1 MKYRI
6 LNFLIALFITSIL
19 IFLFFEKIAMPFY
32 IRKGNSIRLVN
43 VRGKIL
49 DRGINDLKIS
59 GFNGVVFDTVYTS
72 NIEPQTI
79 IDQYPPSGQKVKKG
93 RTIRLKIARPEKM
106 IDVPSLVGQSKRSAE
121 IKIQQLGLKI
131 DTIYVEYNPDYP
143 KGTVAWQFP
152 KSGDQI
158 RKGFGLQI
166 TISEGLPPDFYQVPQ
181 LFGLSLNNA
190 KRKLDNSRLK
200 LGKVTYQQNE
210 DLVPYTVLDQSIS
223 PGTVLS
229 KSSQINIIV
238 SVLNLQD
245 IFDSIQNQK

>member
-1 MKYRI
+1 MKHRI
-6 LNFLIALFITSIL
+6 LNFLIALFILSIL
-19 IFLFFEKIAMPFY
+19 IFLFFEKIAMPIY
-32 IRKGNSIRLVN
+32 IRKGNSIRLIN
-43 VRGKIL
+43 VRDKIL
-49 DRGINDLKIS
+49 DRGINELKIS

-131 DTIYVEYNPDYP
+131 DTMYVEYNPDYP

-152 KSGDQI
+152 KFGDQI

>member
-1 MKYRI
+1 MKHKI
-6 LNFLIALFITSIL
+6 LNFLIALFIVSIL
-19 IFLFFEKIAMPFY
+19 IFLFFEKIAMPIY
-32 IRKGNSIRLVN
+32 IRKGNSIRLIN

-49 DRGINDLKIS
+49 ERGINELKIS

-121 IKIQQLGLKI
+121 IKIQQLGLRI

-190 KRKLDNSRLK
+190 KKKLDNSRLK

-210 DLVPYTVLDQSIS
+210 DLVPYTVLDQSVS
-223 PGTVLS
+223 PGTVLN
-229 KSSQINIIV
+229 KSSQINLIV

>member
-1 MKYRI
+1 MKHRI
-6 LNFLIALFITSIL
+6 LNFLIALFIVSIL
-19 IFLFFEKIAMPFY
+19 IFLFFEKIAMPIY
-32 IRKGNSIRLVN
+32 IRKGNSIRLIN
-43 VRGKIL
+43 VRDKIL
-49 DRGINDLKIS
+49 DRGINELKIS

-121 IKIQQLGLKI
+121 IKIQQLGLRI

-181 LFGLSLNNA
+181 LFGLSLNSA
-190 KRKLDNSRLK
+190 KKKLDNSRLK
-200 LGKVTYQQNE
+200 LGKITYQQNE
-210 DLVPYTVLDQSIS
+210 DLVPYTVLDQSVS
-223 PGTVLS
+223 PGTVLN
-229 KSSQINIIV
+229 KSSQINLIV

>member
-1 MKYRI
+1 MKHRI
-6 LNFLIALFITSIL
+6 LNFLIALFIVSIL
-19 IFLFFEKIAMPFY
+19 IFLFFEKIAMPIY
-32 IRKGNSIRLVN
+32 IRKGNSIRLIN
-43 VRGKIL
+43 VRDKIL
-49 DRGINDLKIS
+49 DRGINELKIS

-121 IKIQQLGLKI
+121 IKIQQLGLRI

-190 KRKLDNSRLK
+190 KKKLDNSRLK

-229 KSSQINIIV
+229 KSSQINVIV
-238 SVLNLQD
+238 SVLDLQD

>member
-1 MKYRI
+1 MKHRI
-6 LNFLIALFITSIL
+6 LNFLIALFIVSIL
-19 IFLFFEKIAMPFY
+19 IFLFFEKIAMPIY
-32 IRKGNSIRLVN
+32 IRKGNSIRLIN

-49 DRGINDLKIS
+49 DRGINELKIS

-72 NIEPQTI
+72 NIESQTI

-166 TISEGLPPDFYQVPQ
+166 TLSEGLPPDFYQVPQ

-190 KRKLDNSRLK
+190 KKKLDNSRLK

-229 KSSQINIIV
+229 KSSQINVIV

>member
-1 MKYRI
+1 MKHRI
-6 LNFLIALFITSIL
+6 INFLTALLVVTIM
-19 IFLFFEKIAMPFY
+19 IFLFFEKIAMPIY
-32 IRKGNSIRLVN
+32 IRKGNSIRLIN

-49 DRGINDLKIS
+49 DRGINELKIS

-72 NIEPQTI
+72 NIESQTI

-166 TISEGLPPDFYQVPQ
+166 TLSEGLPPDFYQVPQ

-190 KRKLDNSRLK
+190 KKKLDNSRLK

-229 KSSQINIIV
+229 KSSQINVIV

>member
-1 MKYRI
+1 
-6 LNFLIALFITSIL
+6 
-19 IFLFFEKIAMPFY
+19 MPIY
-32 IRKGNSIRLVN
+32 IRKGNSIRLIN
-43 VRGKIL
+43 VRGKVL
-49 DRGINDLKIS
+49 DRGINELKIS

-190 KRKLDNSRLK
+190 KKKLDSSRLK

>member
-1 MKYRI
+1 MKHRI
-6 LNFLIALFITSIL
+6 LNFLIALFIVSIL
-19 IFLFFEKIAMPFY
+19 IFLFFEKIAMPIY
-32 IRKGNSIRLVN
+32 IRKGNSIRLIN
-43 VRGKIL
+43 VRDKIL
-49 DRGINDLKIS
+49 DRGINELNIS

-93 RTIRLKIARPEKM
+93 GTIRLKIARPEKM

-121 IKIQQLGLKI
+121 IKIQQLGLRI

-181 LFGLSLNNA
+181 LFGLSLNSA
-190 KRKLDNSRLK
+190 KKKLDNSRLK

-210 DLVPYTVLDQSIS
+210 DLVPYTVLDQSVS
-223 PGTVLS
+223 PGTVLN
-229 KSSQINIIV
+229 KSSQINLIV

>member
-1 MKYRI
+1 
-6 LNFLIALFITSIL
+6 
-19 IFLFFEKIAMPFY
+19 MPIY
-32 IRKGNSIRLVN
+32 IRKGNSIRLIN
-43 VRGKIL
+43 VRDKIL
-49 DRGINDLKIS
+49 DRGINELKIS

-121 IKIQQLGLKI
+121 IKIQQLGLRI

-190 KRKLDNSRLK
+190 KKKLDNSRLK

-229 KSSQINIIV
+229 KSSQINVIV

>member
-1 MKYRI
+1 MKHRI

-19 IFLFFEKIAMPFY
+19 IFLFFEKIAMPIY
-32 IRKGNSIRLVN
+32 IRKGNSIRLIN

-49 DRGINDLKIS
+49 DRGINELKIS

-121 IKIQQLGLKI
+121 IKIQQLGLRI

-181 LFGLSLNNA
+181 LFGLSLNSA
-190 KRKLDNSRLK
+190 KKKLDNSRLK

-210 DLVPYTVLDQSIS
+210 DLVPYTVLDQSVS
-223 PGTVLS
+223 PGTVLN
-229 KSSQINIIV
+229 KSSQINLIV

>member
-1 MKYRI
+1 MKHRI

-19 IFLFFEKIAMPFY
+19 IFLFFEKIAMPIY
-32 IRKGNSIRLVN
+32 IRKGNSIRLIN

-49 DRGINDLKIS
+49 DRGINELKIS

-190 KRKLDNSRLK
+190 KKKLDNSRLK

-210 DLVPYTVLDQSIS
+210 DLVPYTVLDQSVS
-223 PGTVLS
+223 PGTVLN
-229 KSSQINIIV
+229 KSSQINLIV

>member
-1 MKYRI
+1 MKHRI
-6 LNFLIALFITSIL
+6 LNFLTALFITSFL
-19 IFLFFEKIAMPFY
+19 IFLFFEKIAMPIY
-32 IRKGNSIRLVN
+32 IRKGNSIRLIN
-43 VRGKIL
+43 VRGKVL
-49 DRGINDLKIS
+49 DRGINELKIS

-190 KRKLDNSRLK
+190 KKKLDSSRLK

>member
-1 MKYRI
+1 MKHRI
-6 LNFLIALFITSIL
+6 LNFLIALFITSFL
-19 IFLFFEKIAMPFY
+19 IFLFFEKIAMPIY
-32 IRKGNSIRLVN
+32 IRKGNSIRLIN
-43 VRGKIL
+43 VRGKFL
-49 DRGINDLKIS
+49 DIGINELKIS

-190 KRKLDNSRLK
+190 KKKLDNSRLK

>member
-1 MKYRI
+1 MKHRI

-19 IFLFFEKIAMPFY
+19 IFLFFEKIAMPIY
-32 IRKGNSIRLVN
+32 IRKGNSIRLIN

-49 DRGINDLKIS
+49 DRGINELKIS

-190 KRKLDNSRLK
+190 KKKLDNSRLK

-223 PGTVLS
+223 PGTVL
-229 KSSQINIIV
+229 KQIFSN
-238 SVLNLQD
+238 
-245 IFDSIQNQK
+245 

>member
-1 MKYRI
+1 MKYKI

-19 IFLFFEKIAMPFY
+19 IFLFFEKIAMPIY
-32 IRKGNSIRLVN
+32 IRKGNSIRLIN

-49 DRGINDLKIS
+49 DRGINELKIS

-72 NIEPQTI
+72 NIKSQTI

-166 TISEGLPPDFYQVPQ
+166 TISEGLPPDFFQVPQ

-190 KRKLDNSRLK
+190 KKKLDNSRLK

-229 KSSQINIIV
+229 KSSQINVIV

>member
-1 MKYRI
+1 MKHRI
-6 LNFLIALFITSIL
+6 LNFLIALFIVSIL
-19 IFLFFEKIAMPFY
+19 IFLFFEKIAMPIY
-32 IRKGNSIRLVN
+32 IRKGNSIRLIN
-43 VRGKIL
+43 VRDKIL
-49 DRGINDLKIS
+49 DRGINELKIS

-121 IKIQQLGLKI
+121 IKIQQLGLRI
-131 DTIYVEYNPDYP
+131 DTMYVEYNPDYP

-181 LFGLSLNNA
+181 LFGLSLNSA
-190 KRKLDNSRLK
+190 KKKLDNSRLK

-210 DLVPYTVLDQSIS
+210 DLVPYTVLDQSVS
-223 PGTVLS
+223 PGTVLN
-229 KSSQINIIV
+229 KSSQINLIV

>member
-1 MKYRI
+1 MKHKI

-19 IFLFFEKIAMPFY
+19 IFLFFEKIAMPIY
-32 IRKGNSIRLVN
+32 IRKGNSIRLIN

-49 DRGINDLKIS
+49 DRGINELKIS

-190 KRKLDNSRLK
+190 KKKLDNSRLK

-223 PGTVLS
+223 PGTVLN
-229 KSSQINIIV
+229 KSSQINLIV

>member
-1 MKYRI
+1 MAR
-6 LNFLIALFITSIL
+6 FIASIL
-19 IFLFFEKIAMPFY
+19 IFLFFEKIAMPIY
-32 IRKGNSIRLVN
+32 IRKGNSIRLIN
-43 VRGKIL
+43 VRDKIL
-49 DRGINDLKIS
+49 DRGINELKIS

-121 IKIQQLGLKI
+121 IKIQQLGLRI

-190 KRKLDNSRLK
+190 KKKLDNSRLK

-210 DLVPYTVLDQSIS
+210 DLVPYTVLDQSVS
-223 PGTVLS
+223 PGTVLN
-229 KSSQINIIV
+229 KPSQISLIV

>member
-1 MKYRI
+1 MKHRI
-6 LNFLIALFITSIL
+6 LNFLIALFIVSIL
-19 IFLFFEKIAMPFY
+19 IFLFFEKIAMPIY
-32 IRKGNSIRLVN
+32 IRKGNSIRLIN
-43 VRGKIL
+43 VRDKIL
-49 DRGINDLKIS
+49 DRGINELKIS

-181 LFGLSLNNA
+181 LFGLSLNSA
-190 KRKLDNSRLK
+190 KKKLDNSRLK

-210 DLVPYTVLDQSIS
+210 DLVPYTVLDQSVS
-223 PGTVLS
+223 PGTVLN
-229 KSSQINIIV
+229 KSSQINLIV

>member
-1 MKYRI
+1 MKHRI

-19 IFLFFEKIAMPFY
+19 IFLFFEKIAMPIY
-32 IRKGNSIRLVN
+32 IRKGNSIRLIN

-49 DRGINDLKIS
+49 DRGINELKIS

-158 RKGFGLQI
+158 RRGFGLQI

-190 KRKLDNSRLK
+190 KKKLDNSRLK

-229 KSSQINIIV
+229 KSSQINVIV

>member
-1 MKYRI
+1 MKHKI

-19 IFLFFEKIAMPFY
+19 IFLFFEKIAMPIY
-32 IRKGNSIRLVN
+32 IRKGNSIRLIN

-49 DRGINDLKIS
+49 DRGINELKIS

-121 IKIQQLGLKI
+121 IKIQQLGLRI

-181 LFGLSLNNA
+181 LFGLSLNSA
-190 KRKLDNSRLK
+190 KKKLDNSRLK

-210 DLVPYTVLDQSIS
+210 DLVPYTVLDQSVS
-223 PGTVLS
+223 PGTVLN
-229 KSSQINIIV
+229 KSSQINLIV

>member
-1 MKYRI
+1 MKHRI
-6 LNFLIALFITSIL
+6 LNFLIAIFITSIL
-19 IFLFFEKIAMPFY
+19 IFLFFEKIAMPIY
-32 IRKGNSIRLVN
+32 IRKGNSIRLIN
-43 VRGKIL
+43 VRDKIL
-49 DRGINDLKIS
+49 DRGINELKIS

-106 IDVPSLVGQSKRSAE
+106 IYVPSLVGQSKRSAE

-158 RKGFGLQI
+158 RKDFGLQI
-166 TISEGLPPDFYQVPQ
+166 TISEGLPPDFFQVPQ

-190 KRKLDNSRLK
+190 KKKLDNSRLK

-229 KSSQINIIV
+229 KSSQINVIV
-238 SVLNLQD
+238 SVLDLQD

>member
-1 MKYRI
+1 
-6 LNFLIALFITSIL
+6 
-19 IFLFFEKIAMPFY
+19 
-32 IRKGNSIRLVN
+32 
-43 VRGKIL
+43 
-49 DRGINDLKIS
+49 
-59 GFNGVVFDTVYTS
+59 
-72 NIEPQTI
+72 
-79 IDQYPPSGQKVKKG
+79 
-93 RTIRLKIARPEKM
+93 M
-106 IDVPSLVGQSKRSAE
+106 IDVPNLVGQSKRSAE

-158 RKGFGLQI
+158 RKGFALQI
-166 TISEGLPPDFYQVPQ
+166 TISEGLPPDFFQVPQ

-190 KRKLDNSRLK
+190 KKKLDNSRLK

-229 KSSQINIIV
+229 KSSQINVIV

>member
-1 MKYRI
+1 MKYKI
-6 LNFLIALFITSIL
+6 SNFLIALFTTSIL
-19 IFLFFEKIAMPFY
+19 IFLFFEKIAMPIY
-32 IRKGNSIRLVN
+32 IRKGNSIRLIN

-49 DRGINDLKIS
+49 DRGINELKIS

-72 NIEPQTI
+72 NIESQTI

-106 IDVPSLVGQSKRSAE
+106 IDVPSLVGQSRRSAE
-121 IKIQQLGLKI
+121 IKIQEIGLKI
-131 DTIYVEYNPDYP
+131 DTVYLEYNPDYP

-152 KSGDQI
+152 KSGDQT

-166 TISEGLPPDFYQVPQ
+166 TVSEGLPPDFYQVPQ

-190 KRKLDNSRLK
+190 KERLSLSRLK

-223 PGTVLS
+223 PGTVLN
-229 KSSQINIIV
+229 KPTQINIIV

-245 IFDSIQNQK
+245 IFDSIQNQR

>member
-1 MKYRI
+1 MKHRI
-6 LNFLIALFITSIL
+6 INFLIALFLTSIL
-19 IFLFFEKIAMPFY
+19 FFLFFEKIAMPIY
-32 IRKGNSIRLVN
+32 IRKGNSIRLIN

-49 DRGINDLKIS
+49 DRGINELKIS

-72 NIEPQTI
+72 NIESQTI

-181 LFGLSLNNA
+181 LFGLSLNSA

-210 DLVPYTVLDQSIS
+210 DLVPYTVLDQSVS
-223 PGTVLS
+223 PGTVLN
-229 KSSQINIIV
+229 KSSQINLIV

>member
-1 MKYRI
+1 MKHKI
-6 LNFLIALFITSIL
+6 LNFLIALFIISIF
-19 IFLFFEKIAMPFY
+19 IFLFFEKIAMPIY
-32 IRKGNSIRLVN
+32 IRKGNSIRLIN

-49 DRGINDLKIS
+49 ERGINELKIS

-190 KRKLDNSRLK
+190 KKKLDNSRLK

-229 KSSQINIIV
+229 KSSQINVIV

>member
-1 MKYRI
+1 MKHRI
-6 LNFLIALFITSIL
+6 LNFLIALFIVSIL
-19 IFLFFEKIAMPFY
+19 IFLFFEKIAMPIY
-32 IRKGNSIRLVN
+32 IRKGNSIRLIN

-49 DRGINDLKIS
+49 DRGINELKIS

-121 IKIQQLGLKI
+121 IKIQQLGLRI

-181 LFGLSLNNA
+181 LFGLSLNSA
-190 KRKLDNSRLK
+190 KKKLDNSRLK

-210 DLVPYTVLDQSIS
+210 DLVPYTVLDQSVS
-223 PGTVLS
+223 PGTVLN
-229 KSSQINIIV
+229 KSSQINLIV

>member
-1 MKYRI
+1 MKHRI
-6 LNFLIALFITSIL
+6 LNFLIALFIVSIL
-19 IFLFFEKIAMPFY
+19 IFLFFEKIAMPIY
-32 IRKGNSIRLVN
+32 IRKGNSIRLIN

-49 DRGINDLKIS
+49 DRGINELKIS

-72 NIEPQTI
+72 NIESQTI

-166 TISEGLPPDFYQVPQ
+166 TVSEGLPPDFYQVPQ

-190 KRKLDNSRLK
+190 KKKLDNSRLK

-229 KSSQINIIV
+229 KSSQINVIV

>member
-1 MKYRI
+1 MKHRI

-19 IFLFFEKIAMPFY
+19 IFLFFEKIAMPIY
-32 IRKGNSIRLVN
+32 IRKGNSIRLIN

-49 DRGINDLKIS
+49 DRGINELKIS

-190 KRKLDNSRLK
+190 KKKLDNSRLK

-229 KSSQINIIV
+229 KSSQINVIV

>member
-1 MKYRI
+1 MKHRI
-6 LNFLIALFITSIL
+6 LNFLIALFITSIML
-19 IFLFFEKIAMPFY
+19 FLFFEKIAMPIY
-32 IRKGNSIRLVN
+32 IRKGNSIRLIN

-49 DRGINDLKIS
+49 DRGINELKIS

-72 NIEPQTI
+72 SIEPQTI

-121 IKIQQLGLKI
+121 IKIQQLGLRI

-190 KRKLDNSRLK
+190 KKKLDNSRLK

-229 KSSQINIIV
+229 KSSQINVIV
-238 SVLNLQD
+238 SVLDLQD

>member
-1 MKYRI
+1 MKHRI
-6 LNFLIALFITSIL
+6 LNFLIALFIVSIL
-19 IFLFFEKIAMPFY
+19 IFLFFEKIAMPIY
-32 IRKGNSIRLVN
+32 IRKGNSIRLIN

-49 DRGINDLKIS
+49 DRGINELKIS

-190 KRKLDNSRLK
+190 KKKLDNSRLK

-229 KSSQINIIV
+229 KSSQINVIV

>member
-1 MKYRI
+1 MKHRI

-19 IFLFFEKIAMPFY
+19 IFLFFEKIAMPIY
-32 IRKGNSIRLVN
+32 IRKGNSIRLIN

-49 DRGINDLKIS
+49 DRGINELKIS

-190 KRKLDNSRLK
+190 KKKLDSSRLK

>member
-1 MKYRI
+1 MKHRI
-6 LNFLIALFITSIL
+6 LNFLIALFIVSIL
-19 IFLFFEKIAMPFY
+19 IFLFFEKIAMPIY
-32 IRKGNSIRLVN
+32 IRKGNSIRLIN
-43 VRGKIL
+43 VRDKIL
-49 DRGINDLKIS
+49 DRGINELKIS

-181 LFGLSLNNA
+181 LFGLSLNSA
-190 KRKLDNSRLK
+190 KKKLDNSRLK

-210 DLVPYTVLDQSIS
+210 DLVPYTVLDQSVS
-223 PGTVLS
+223 PGTVLN
-229 KSSQINIIV
+229 KSSQINLIV
-238 SVLNLQD
+238 SVLDLQD

>member
-6 LNFLIALFITSIL
+6 LNFLLALFIASIL
-19 IFLFFEKIAMPFY
+19 IFLFFEKIAMPIY
-32 IRKGNSIRLVN
+32 IRKGNSIRLIN

-49 DRGINDLKIS
+49 DRGINELKIS

-190 KRKLDNSRLK
+190 KKKLDNSRLK

-210 DLVPYTVLDQSIS
+210 DLVPYTVLDQSVS
-223 PGTVLS
+223 PGTVLN
-229 KSSQINIIV
+229 KSSQINLIV

>member
-1 MKYRI
+1 
-6 LNFLIALFITSIL
+6 
-19 IFLFFEKIAMPFY
+19 MPIY
-32 IRKGNSIRLVN
+32 IRKGNSIRLIN
-43 VRGKIL
+43 VRDKIL
-49 DRGINDLKIS
+49 DRGINELKIS

-106 IDVPSLVGQSKRSAE
+106 IDVPNLVGQSKRSAE
-121 IKIQQLGLKI
+121 IKIQQLGLRI

-181 LFGLSLNNA
+181 LFGLSLNSA
-190 KRKLDNSRLK
+190 KKKLDNSRLK

-210 DLVPYTVLDQSIS
+210 DLVPYTVLDQSVS
-223 PGTVLS
+223 PGTVLN
-229 KSSQINIIV
+229 KSSQINLIV

>member
-1 MKYRI
+1 MKHRI
-6 LNFLIALFITSIL
+6 LNFLIALFILSIL
-19 IFLFFEKIAMPFY
+19 IFLFFEKIAMPIY
-32 IRKGNSIRLVN
+32 IRKGNSIRLIN

-49 DRGINDLKIS
+49 DRGINELKIS

-72 NIEPQTI
+72 NIESQTI

-166 TISEGLPPDFYQVPQ
+166 TLSEGLPPDFYQVPQ

-190 KRKLDNSRLK
+190 KKKLDNSRLK

-229 KSSQINIIV
+229 KSSQINVIV

>member
-1 MKYRI
+1 MKHRI
-6 LNFLIALFITSIL
+6 LNFLTALFITSFL
-19 IFLFFEKIAMPFY
+19 IFLFFEKIAMPIY
-32 IRKGNSIRLVN
+32 IRKGNSIRLIN
-43 VRGKIL
+43 VRGKVL
-49 DRGINDLKIS
+49 DRGINELKIS

-166 TISEGLPPDFYQVPQ
+166 TVSEGLPPDFYQVPQ

-190 KRKLDNSRLK
+190 KKKLDSSRLK